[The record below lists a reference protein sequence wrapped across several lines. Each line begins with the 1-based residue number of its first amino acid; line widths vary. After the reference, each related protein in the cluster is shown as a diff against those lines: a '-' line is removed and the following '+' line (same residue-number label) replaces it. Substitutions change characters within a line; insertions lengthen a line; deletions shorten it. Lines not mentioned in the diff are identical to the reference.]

1 MRQRPLVLR
10 AANNLSDVYGD
21 CTLSQATEKGTGGM
35 NNKLVPKV
43 EADALNELEAIRH
56 AFFTRAGGVS
66 SGIYGSLN
74 VGFGS
79 RDQPENIR
87 ENRRRAMESI
97 GRAETALHTVF
108 QVHGKAV
115 INVGDGGWDAAVAP
129 QADAMVTNQ
138 PGHVLGIM
146 TADCVPVLFA
156 DAEAGVI
163 GSAHSGWK
171 GTLVGILT
179 ATIEA
184 MEGLGA
190 SRSNI
195 RAAVGP
201 AIAQDS
207 YEVGPE
213 FPAPFL
219 RVDAGNTRFFKP
231 SVKDNHY
238 MFDLTGCVLDIL
250 RKADVGS
257 VEHLEMDTCA
267 DSDRFF
273 SYRRATQQREPDYG
287 RGLSVIS
294 LDN

>member
-1 MRQRPLVLR
+1 
-10 AANNLSDVYGD
+10 
-21 CTLSQATEKGTGGM
+21 M
-35 NNKLVPKV
+35 NDKLVPKV
-43 EADALNELEAIRH
+43 EAENLKDLKVIRH

-66 SGIYGSLN
+66 RGIYGSLN

-79 RDQPENIR
+79 RDQPEKIR
-87 ENRRRAMESI
+87 ENRRRAMKSIDRTES
-97 GRAETALHTVF
+97 ALHTVF
-108 QVHGKAV
+108 QVHGKTV
-115 INVGDGGWDAAVAP
+115 INVQDGGWDAAFAP
-129 QADAMVTNQ
+129 PADAMVTNQ
-138 PGHVLGIM
+138 PGHVLGVM

-163 GSAHSGWK
+163 GAAHCGWK

-179 ATIEA
+179 ATLEA

-190 SRSNI
+190 SRTNI

-219 RVDAGNTRFFKP
+219 QVDPENTQFFKP
-231 SVKDNHY
+231 SVKDNHF
-238 MFDLTGCVLDIL
+238 MFDLTGCVSNIL
-250 RKADVGS
+250 GKTPVGS
-257 VEHLEMDTCA
+257 VEHLNMDTCA

-273 SYRRATQQREPDYG
+273 SYRRATHQREPDYG

-294 LDN
+294 LDH